1 MILASKKKLGTLQ
14 KMSSHKIAVCGR
26 KGGVGKTTTAAC
38 LASYYASHDISVLVV
53 DLDPQSN
60 SAYVL
65 GVNPVAPG
73 SAELICGDSPT
84 PLEATKNL
92 HVLPGGASLQE
103 NAVQHADSVELDYAI
118 KKYPKYGVIIF
129 DCPPGNDHLERLGLI
144 AADTALICTN
154 AHPLGIVG
162 AERVLSEVKRRQEE
176 QRKGPK
182 HSALVLT
189 QINKSRSLDKNIP
202 AQLAKKH
209 ADTALFSIS
218 QRSDFHWATASGVPF
233 MENSPSAKAIDD
245 IEKIAVWVAGNADKR
260 KK

>member
-1 MILASKKKLGTLQ
+1 MILASETKQGTLRD
-14 KMSSHKIAVCGR
+14 MSSHKIAVCGR

-38 LASYYASHDISVLVV
+38 LASYYASHDIRVLVV

-60 SAYVL
+60 TGYVL
-65 GVNPVAPG
+65 GVDPVAPG

-84 PLEATKNL
+84 PLKAAENL
-92 HVLPGGASLQE
+92 FVLPGGASLQE
-103 NAVQHADSVELDYAI
+103 NAVQQSDSVELEYAI
-118 KKYPKYGVIIF
+118 KKFSGYGVIIF

-162 AERVLSEVKRRQEE
+162 AERVLSEVKRRQDT

-182 HSALVLT
+182 HCALILT

-202 AQLAKKH
+202 GQLAKKH
-209 ADTALFSIS
+209 PDTALFSIS
-218 QRSDFHWATASGVPF
+218 QRSDFHWATAAGIPF
-233 MENSPSAKAIDD
+233 MDNSPSAKAISD
-245 IEKIAVWVAGNADKR
+245 IEEIAIWVANKADKR